1 MSFIK
6 KIISIIS
13 FNLSFMLDRRK
24 KLNDFDN
31 FNEIIVLNAH
41 TNNLSQEIPKKIWI
55 YWEGKECVIVNH
67 CVNKIRSLNP
77 TYEIFFLNAQTISEF
92 SNINFANL
100 PKITPQLKS
109 DLIRLD
115 LLSNHG
121 GFWLDASII
130 TYESL
135 DWIQNLVIENQTDSF
150 GYYRKKNTLNF
161 NYPVIETWL
170 IATQKNNDFIK
181 AWKHELLKAIELSPQ
196 RYIDY
201 VKNNYSNY
209 TDYFQKIGQPVYL
222 CAYIAAQ
229 VIMREHSPSMTL
241 INCDQ
246 GALRIQVE
254 KRWKKHDVLYD
265 LAIENKP
272 EKMPKLIKL
281 IGKERNL
288 VNKYYLDKKYKPNSL
303 LDEL

>member
-1 MSFIK
+1 
-6 KIISIIS
+6 
-13 FNLSFMLDRRK
+13 MLDRRK
-24 KLNDFDN
+24 TLNDFDN
-31 FNEIIVLNAH
+31 FNEKIVLNAH
-41 TNNLSQEIPKKIWI
+41 KNNTPYEIPKKIWI
-55 YWEGKECVIVNH
+55 YWEGKECILVKD
-67 CVNKIRSLNP
+67 CVKKIKHLNP
-77 TYEIFFLNAQTISEF
+77 SYEVFFLNAHTITEHSTV
-92 SNINFANL
+92 NFYDL
-100 PKITPQLKS
+100 PEITPQLKS

-135 DWIQNLVIENQTDSF
+135 DWIQSLVIENKTDSF

-170 IATQKNNDFIK
+170 IATTKNNDFIT
-181 AWKHELLKAIELSPQ
+181 AWKQELLKAIELSPQ
-196 RYIDY
+196 KYVDF
-201 VKNNYSNY
+201 VKNSYSNHA
-209 TDYFQKIGQPVYL
+209 DYFQKIGQPVYL

-229 VIMREHSPSMTL
+229 VVMRKHSPSIIL

-246 GALRIQVE
+246 NALRIQVE
-254 KRWKKHDVLYD
+254 NKWKKHDVLYD
-265 LAIENKP
+265 LTIENKP

-288 VNKYYLDKKYKPNSL
+288 INKYYLNKKYKPNSL